1 MTQDKSKCDAVVVG
15 SGPNGLAAA
24 ITLAQAGRKVLLI
37 EANRTIGGGM
47 RSADLTN
54 SGCIHDI
61 CSAAHPLG
69 LASPFFR
76 SLDLSK
82 YGLEWINPP
91 VPLAH
96 PLDDGTAV
104 LLERSLDATVKNLGQ
119 DGRNYNKL
127 MRPLVNNWNRLL
139 PDILSPLHFPRHPL
153 AFSLFGFAGGQSA
166 VYTIFK
172 NFRTKQA
179 KALFAGIAA
188 HAKMPLDKPGT
199 AAFGLLLGAAG
210 HTGGWPIARGGS
222 CNIAVALTRYF
233 IELGGEVKTGV
244 EIHALDELPE
254 NRVVLL
260 DITYKQLANIG
271 GVKLPQ
277 NLQQKMTQHK
287 YGAGVFKMDWV
298 LDGPVPWKAADCLG
312 AATVHVGGSF
322 EDIADAEDKVG
333 KGEHPENPFVLLVQ
347 PSLFDTTRAPAGKH
361 TVWAYCHVPNGST
374 FDMSDRIEAQIERFA
389 PGFRNQ
395 VLIRSKMNTAA
406 MQVDNPNYI
415 GGDIAGGIT
424 NPFSL
429 FTMPKPYKTPI
440 KGVYICSSSMPPGAG
455 VHGMCGYHAAKK
467 ALKERF

>member
-139 PDILSPLHFPRHPL
+139 PFIRYLKTSAQNRQRLCLRESLRMRKCRWINPAPRLSDYCWARPDIP
-153 AFSLFGFAGGQSA
+153 AGGRS
-166 VYTIFK
+166 
-172 NFRTKQA
+172 
-179 KALFAGIAA
+179 
-188 HAKMPLDKPGT
+188 P
-199 AAFGLLLGAAG
+199 
-210 HTGGWPIARGGS
+210 
-222 CNIAVALTRYF
+222 
-233 IELGGEVKTGV
+233 EVGRA
-244 EIHALDELPE
+244 IS
-254 NRVVLL
+254 
-260 DITYKQLANIG
+260 
-271 GVKLPQ
+271 
-277 NLQQKMTQHK
+277 
-287 YGAGVFKMDWV
+287 
-298 LDGPVPWKAADCLG
+298 PW
-312 AATVHVGGSF
+312 
-322 EDIADAEDKVG
+322 
-333 KGEHPENPFVLLVQ
+333 
-347 PSLFDTTRAPAGKH
+347 R
-361 TVWAYCHVPNGST
+361 
-374 FDMSDRIEAQIERFA
+374 
-389 PGFRNQ
+389 
-395 VLIRSKMNTAA
+395 
-406 MQVDNPNYI
+406 
-415 GGDIAGGIT
+415 
-424 NPFSL
+424 
-429 FTMPKPYKTPI
+429 
-440 KGVYICSSSMPPGAG
+440 
-455 VHGMCGYHAAKK
+455 
-467 ALKERF
+467 